1 MRPVDVFD
9 HVVTVVH
16 VFTLVHVQI
25 VVQVHANVHVLVFH
39 VHAIF
44 HVLTLF
50 HVFVFVSGESTEILK
65 IDQELDHDRYLSAS
79 SNVILVSQ
87 DVRTTFSLFA
97 SICKLYSA
105 LLKFH
110 SKKMPNIAD
119 NPRKIEYFFMKF

>member
-25 VVQVHANVHVLVFH
+25 IVQVHANVHVFVFH

-44 HVLTLF
+44 HEFIVF
-50 HVFVFVSGESTEILK
+50 QVFVEFV
-65 IDQELDHDRYLSAS
+65 QVFVRFAHDKYLSAF
-79 SNVILVSQ
+79 SNVILLSP
-87 DVRTTFSLFA
+87 DARKTSLLLA

-110 SKKMPNIAD
+110 SKKMLNITD